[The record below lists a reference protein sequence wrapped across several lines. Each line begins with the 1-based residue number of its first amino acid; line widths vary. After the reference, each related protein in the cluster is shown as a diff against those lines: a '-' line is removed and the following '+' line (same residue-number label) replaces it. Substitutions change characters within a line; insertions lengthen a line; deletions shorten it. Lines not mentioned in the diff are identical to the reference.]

1 MTLLSSMIQR
11 SQQRRMYRNLLQ
23 LNDHLLRDIG
33 FNRYALREE
42 LAAHRSPTV
51 DTRL

>member
-1 MTLLSSMIQR
+1 MTLLTSLIR
-11 SQQRRMYRNLLQ
+11 TTRQRRMYSGLLQ

-42 LAAHRSPTV
+42 LKAHRQPTV
-51 DTRL
+51 NTQL